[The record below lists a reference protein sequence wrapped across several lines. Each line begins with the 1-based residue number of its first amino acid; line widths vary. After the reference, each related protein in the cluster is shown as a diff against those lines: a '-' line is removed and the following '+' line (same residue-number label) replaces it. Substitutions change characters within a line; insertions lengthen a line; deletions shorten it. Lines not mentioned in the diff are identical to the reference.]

1 MSEYHSYDE
10 LPLTLTVDDLK
21 DALNIGRNAAYDLVR
36 SGQIFSL
43 KIGKTIRVPK
53 DAIMDYIRGGAAS

>member
-10 LPLTLTVDDLK
+10 LPLSLTVDDVK
-21 DALNIGRNAAYDLVR
+21 DVLCIGKNAAYDLVR

-53 DAIMDYIRGGAAS
+53 DAIINYIHGGVAS

>member
-21 DALNIGRNAAYDLVR
+21 DALNIGRNAAYDLIR